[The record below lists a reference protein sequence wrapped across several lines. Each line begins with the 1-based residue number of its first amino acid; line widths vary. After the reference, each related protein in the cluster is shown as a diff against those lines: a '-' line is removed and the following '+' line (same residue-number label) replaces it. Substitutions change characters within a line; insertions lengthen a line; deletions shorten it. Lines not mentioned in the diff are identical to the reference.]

1 MPDFPGCRVRTL
13 VRHLDQGETEK
24 ETRGKTASE
33 TYPEFA
39 IRKIRSY
46 FSVSSFACHGEIL
59 LLFGIT
65 VGGG

>member
-1 MPDFPGCRVRTL
+1 MRTL
-13 VRHLDQGETEK
+13 FRHMVQGETEK
-24 ETRGKTASE
+24 ETRGKTASV

-39 IRKIRSY
+39 IRKIGSY
-46 FSVSSFACHGEIL
+46 FSVSSFARHGEIL